1 MDYKIYNSLPHG
13 SQNAVNADYLCTL
26 FGFRSNRELR
36 QYVQRER
43 MAGALIAS
51 GDTGYYIP
59 ENRAELLVY
68 VHRYEEMAK
77 STFAMLKYAR
87 AALRQCEDQTEL
99 EFE

>member
-1 MDYKIYNSLPHG
+1 MEYKIYNSLPHG
-13 SQNAVNADYLCTL
+13 SHNAVNADYLCTL

-36 QYVQRER
+36 QHVQRER

-59 ENRAELLVY
+59 EN
-68 VHRYEEMAK
+68 
-77 STFAMLKYAR
+77 TFAMLKCAR
-87 AALRQCEDQTEL
+87 AALRQCENQI

>member
-1 MDYKIYNSLPHG
+1 MNFKIYDSLPHG
-13 SQNAVNADYLCTL
+13 RKNAVNAEYLCGM
-26 FGFRSNRELR
+26 FGFRSKRELR
-36 QYVQRER
+36 QHVQRER

-51 GDTGYYIP
+51 GDGGYYVP
-59 ENRAELLVY
+59 ETRAELLVY

-77 STFAMLKYAR
+77 STFAMLKCAR

>member
-1 MDYKIYNSLPHG
+1 MEYKIYNSLPHG
-13 SQNAVNADYLCTL
+13 SHNAVNADYLCNL
-26 FGFRSNRELR
+26 YGFRSSRELR
-36 QYVQRER
+36 QQVQRER

-77 STFAMLKYAR
+77 STFAMLKCAR
-87 AALRQCEDQTEL
+87 AALRQCENQTEL
-99 EFE
+99 VFE